1 MQDLNTTLQ
10 TLSDL
15 NSDLKTTQ
23 QQIFKVKLNI
33 ANKISDKSA
42 KSSLYEQLFNL
53 EQKVEEIEEKAVK
66 TARILIVVANKNN
79 QL

>member
-1 MQDLNTTLQ
+1 MQNLNTTLQ

-15 NSDLKTTQ
+15 NSELTATQ
-23 QQIFKVKLNI
+23 QQIFKVKFNI
-33 ANKISDKSA
+33 ANKISDKNE

-53 EQKVEEIEEKAVK
+53 EQKVEQIEQKAVK
-66 TARILIVVANKNN
+66 TARILIVVSNKNN